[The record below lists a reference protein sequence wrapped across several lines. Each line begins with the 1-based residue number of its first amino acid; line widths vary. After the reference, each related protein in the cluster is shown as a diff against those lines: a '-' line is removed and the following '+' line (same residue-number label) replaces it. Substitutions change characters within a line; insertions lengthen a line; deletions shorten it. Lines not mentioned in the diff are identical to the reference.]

1 MTIRTF
7 RIAERADEE
16 LLWEML
22 FYAAS
27 MHEDGVDDYRA
38 AKENAFLRAYV
49 EGWGRD
55 GDYGLLAIEQAS
67 GAAIGAA
74 WLRRIEGDEHRYA
87 GVGADVPELAVA
99 IRPAFRGQGVGSALI
114 AALLKKLPSCYQQI
128 VLSVRE
134 ENPAYRIY
142 QRLGFVTLSETT
154 NRVGGRSFVMLW
166 TSQGAP

>member
-74 WLRRIEGDEHRYA
+74 WLRRIEG
-87 GVGADVPELAVA
+87 ELAVA